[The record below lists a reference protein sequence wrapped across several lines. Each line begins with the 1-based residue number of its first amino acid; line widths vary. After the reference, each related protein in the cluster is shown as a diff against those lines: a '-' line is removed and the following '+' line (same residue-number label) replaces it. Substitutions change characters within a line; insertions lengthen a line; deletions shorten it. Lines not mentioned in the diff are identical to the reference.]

1 MKSKLKKS
9 LAFVLAFVMVFTIVG
24 VQLPVTASA
33 ETKIALSCKTKRVAI
48 GGTYT
53 LTVEGVSDDNAI
65 YMWASSNRKVATVST
80 VSKEGVVTG
89 IEEGTA
95 TIKCKIKMSDKS
107 TQILSC
113 KVTVLEQEPAT
124 SIKISNAKFDENNV
138 HTIVVGENY
147 DFNRKLS
154 PAKSNDK
161 TYWYI
166 QDKEYAEVDS
176 QGVVTAK
183 KAGTTVLFAKVG
195 IDRISAEEATNTVTD
210 FVCLNI
216 VEPTSTPEEPKTEEP
231 KQEETSSDVEAMV
244 QAMKAA
250 NVNDYVTF
258 GTYEQDN
265 VKDNGPEAIEWR
277 VLDKKDGKVL
287 LLSNYALEYKAY
299 NEEYSEE
306 VTWETCTLR
315 KWLNEEFY
323 NTAFTSAEKE
333 YIAESCIINT
343 ISEQNKSAMSSDGNP
358 TYDNVFLLSVDEVT
372 TYMGPSLYEGEGR
385 LVEVTQYAK
394 PDKTGLVYGFW
405 LLRSSGEG
413 RVGIVNKWG
422 EIMSDMVDNYSDV
435 VRPAIWVEVE

>member
-9 LAFVLAFVMVFTIVG
+9 LAFLLAFVMVFTIVG

-124 SIKISNAKFDENNV
+124 SIKISNAKLDENNV

-176 QGVVTAK
+176 KGVVTAK
-183 KAGTTVLFAKVG
+183 KAGTTVLIAKVG
-195 IDRISAEEATNTVTD
+195 IDRISAEESTNTVID
-210 FVCLNI
+210 SVCLNI

-323 NTAFTSAEKE
+323 NTAFTSAEKQ

-343 ISEQNKSAMSSDGNP
+343 ISEQNKSAVSSDGNP

>member
-9 LAFVLAFVMVFTIVG
+9 LAFLLAFVMVFTIVG

-124 SIKISNAKFDENNV
+124 SIKISNAKLDENNV

-176 QGVVTAK
+176 KGVVTAK
-183 KAGTTVLFAKVG
+183 KAGTTVLIAKVG
-195 IDRISAEEATNTVTD
+195 IDRISAEESTNTVID
-210 FVCLNI
+210 SVCLNI

-231 KQEETSSDVEAMV
+231 KQEETSPDVETML

-323 NTAFTSAEKE
+323 NTAFTSAEKQ

-343 ISEQNKSAMSSDGNP
+343 ISEQNKSAVSSDGNP

>member
-9 LAFVLAFVMVFTIVG
+9 LAFLLAFVMVFTIVG

-124 SIKISNAKFDENNV
+124 SIKISNAKLDENNV

-176 QGVVTAK
+176 KGVVTAK
-183 KAGTTVLFAKVG
+183 KAGTTVLIAKVG
-195 IDRISAEEATNTVTD
+195 IDRISAEESTNTVID
-210 FVCLNI
+210 SVCLNI
-216 VEPTSTPEEPKTEEP
+216 VEPTSTPEEPKTEKP

-244 QAMKAA
+244 QAMKTA

-323 NTAFTSAEKE
+323 NTAFTSAEKQ

-343 ISEQNKSAMSSDGNP
+343 ISEQNKSAVSSDGNP